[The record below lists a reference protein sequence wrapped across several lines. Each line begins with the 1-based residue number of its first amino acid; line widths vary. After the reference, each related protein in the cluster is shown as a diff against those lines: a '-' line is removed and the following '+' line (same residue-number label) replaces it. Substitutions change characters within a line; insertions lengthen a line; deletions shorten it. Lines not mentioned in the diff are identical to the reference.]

1 MRAMILKGPG
11 VLEPGEVDKPT
22 RGAGEVLVRMTHSGI
37 CGTDLEIHS
46 GGIPVDYPRIMGH
59 EMIGEIAETTKD
71 GPAIGSRVIVDP
83 VTYCGTC
90 FHCQAGQINICPN
103 GALIGRDQD
112 GGFADFLAVPEA
124 NVYVLADGIGNKEAS
139 LIQVLTTC
147 YHAQQLGPVK
157 PGESVVV
164 IGLGV
169 TGQLHVQ
176 LAKASGA
183 GTIIGVTRSAWKR
196 ELAETLGA
204 DTTLKPGDDLNKRVL
219 ELTEGRGADMVIE
232 SAGRVATLALAINLA
247 RIGGRIL
254 NFGIYTEKEGALPF
268 YQLYYKELLI
278 INARAAKS
286 DDFLP
291 SIDLVKSGAVK
302 LLPLISHEM
311 PLDDLSKALETLESR
326 TIDTMKVILRH

>member
-183 GTIIGVTRSAWKR
+183 GTIIGITRSAWKR

-204 DTTLKPGDDLNKRVL
+204 DTTLEPGDDHDRP
-219 ELTEGRGADMVIE
+219 VIE
-232 SAGRVATLALAINLA
+232 RLAQAEKCGPCRLA
-247 RIGGRIL
+247 RRGC
-254 NFGIYTEKEGALPF
+254 ALS
-268 YQLYYKELLI
+268 KKRRDLLGEAGH
-278 INARAAKS
+278 ARAAE
-286 DDFLP
+286 P
-291 SIDLVKSGAVK
+291 SSLRSCSTFMILSRAAEPGETSG
-302 LLPLISHEM
+302 
-311 PLDDLSKALETLESR
+311 R
-326 TIDTMKVILRH
+326 R